1 MKLTAKEFHKP
12 KTEWK
17 VTKKFNYRKLYWLIT
32 NFIFLVVVPIVVSIA
47 VFGLAFITIS
57 LTLGG
62 K

>member
-1 MKLTAKEFHKP
+1 MKLTAKEFPKS

-17 VTKKFNYRKLYWLIT
+17 VTKKFNYRKFYWLVT
-32 NFIFLVVVPIVVSIA
+32 DFIFLVVVPIVVSIA